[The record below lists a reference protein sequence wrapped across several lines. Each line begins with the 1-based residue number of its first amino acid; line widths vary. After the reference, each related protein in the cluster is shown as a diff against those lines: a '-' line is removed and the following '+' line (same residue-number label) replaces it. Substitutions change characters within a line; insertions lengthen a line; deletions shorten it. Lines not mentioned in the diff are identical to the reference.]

1 VSQKKKALIFGI
13 TGQDG
18 SYLAEF
24 LLSKNYEVHGVIRR
38 TSSFNTSRIDH
49 LISDRDGRQPQ
60 IQLHHGDV
68 LDGAR
73 INALIKNLRPDEI
86 YHLAAQS
93 HVRVSFDEPELTSE
107 VVMLGTLRVLE
118 AVRLNSPESKVY
130 IASSSEMFGSTPP
143 IQSELSAFQP
153 SSPYAAAKLAS
164 YWNAKNYRDGY
175 GLYVSNGIL
184 FNHESPRRGRT
195 FVTKKIVDAA
205 VSIKL
210 GNQSELR
217 LGNLDAIRDWGYAPE
232 YVQGMWAM
240 LQIDNPDDFVLAT
253 GRSVSVC
260 DFLGFVFDE
269 LDLDWREFVV
279 QDSKYFRPVE
289 VSNLQGDSAKAY
301 ELLNWKPRV
310 NVEELAMIM
319 VMEEF
324 RRKQDSAFSAIDAPV
339 FSALGSP

>member
-1 VSQKKKALIFGI
+1 MSEQKKALILGI

-49 LISDRDGRQPQ
+49 LLIDRGGSQPK

-107 VVMLGTLRVLE
+107 VVLLGSLRVLE
-118 AVRLNSPESKVY
+118 AVRLNSPDSKVY
-130 IASSSEMFGSTPP
+130 VASSSEMFGSTPP

-164 YWNAKNYRDGY
+164 YWNARNYRDGY
-175 GLYVSNGIL
+175 GLFVSNGIL

-210 GNQSELR
+210 GIQSELR
-217 LGNLDAIRDWGYAPE
+217 LGNLDALRDWGYSPE

-240 LQIDNPDDFVLAT
+240 LQIDRPDDFVLAT
-253 GRSVSVC
+253 GRSSSVR
-260 DFLGFVFDE
+260 DFLGFVFDA
-269 LDLDWREFVV
+269 LDLNWGEFVV

-289 VSNLQGDSAKAY
+289 VSNLQGDSTKAR
-301 ELLNWKPRV
+301 ELLNWKPKV
-310 NVEELAMIM
+310 EVEELALIM
-319 VMEEF
+319 VEEEF
-324 RRKQDSAFSAIDAPV
+324 RARQESAVSVSDVPV
-339 FSALGSP
+339 FSALG